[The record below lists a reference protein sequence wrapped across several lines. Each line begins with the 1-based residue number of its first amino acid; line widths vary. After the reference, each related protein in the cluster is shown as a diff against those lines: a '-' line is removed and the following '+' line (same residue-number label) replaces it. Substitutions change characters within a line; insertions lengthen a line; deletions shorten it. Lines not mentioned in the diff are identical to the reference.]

1 MDGVCYLIGA
11 GEHPDNIICRPYSD
25 DYVIAVDGGYDY
37 AVQLGITPNLIIGDF
52 DSIESNMA
60 ESDDD
65 NIITANNIITNKND
79 VKADDARIPVM
90 SFPPEKDYTDMML
103 AAEKAIELGFRTIL
117 IYGGTGGR
125 PDHTF
130 ANIQLL
136 SWITEHGCAAYL
148 FDDAYTMTAIKNRTL
163 RITAGT
169 PDRHSGFITSDGY
182 GYISVF
188 SLSDVSEGV
197 TIRGLKYT
205 ACDIT
210 LNRFHALGTS
220 NEFTDSDCSI
230 EVKKGSLLIIAQTGK
245 IPH

>member
-11 GEHPDNIICRPYSD
+11 GEHPDNIICRPDSD

-52 DSIESNMA
+52 DSLKSNMA
-60 ESDDD
+60 ASNDD
-65 NIITANNIITNKND
+65 N
-79 VKADDARIPVM
+79 IPVM

-103 AAEKAIELGFRTIL
+103 AAEKATKLGFRTIL

-163 RITAGT
+163 SIAAGT
-169 PDRHSGFITSDGY
+169 PDKHSGFITSDGY
-182 GYISVF
+182 GYISIF

-197 TIRGLKYT
+197 TIKGLKYT
-205 ACDIT
+205 ACGIT

-245 IPH
+245 TPR

>member
-11 GEHPDNIICRPYSD
+11 GEHPDNIICRPDSD

-52 DSIESNMA
+52 DSLKSNMA
-60 ESDDD
+60 ASNDD
-65 NIITANNIITNKND
+65 NI
-79 VKADDARIPVM
+79 PVI

-103 AAEKAIELGFRTIL
+103 AAEKAAKLGFRTIL

-136 SWITEHGCAAYL
+136 SWIAEHGCAAYL

-163 RITAGT
+163 SITAGT
-169 PDRHSGFITSDGY
+169 PDKHSGFITSDGY
-182 GYISVF
+182 GYISIF

-197 TIRGLKYT
+197 TIKGLKYT
-205 ACDIT
+205 ACGIT

-245 IPH
+245 TLR

>member
-11 GEHPDNIICRPYSD
+11 GEHPDNIICRPDSD

-52 DSIESNMA
+52 DSLKSNMA
-60 ESDDD
+60 ASNDD
-65 NIITANNIITNKND
+65 N
-79 VKADDARIPVM
+79 IPVM

-103 AAEKAIELGFRTIL
+103 AAKKATKLGFRTIL

-136 SWITEHGCAAYL
+136 SWIAEHGCAAYL

-163 RITAGT
+163 SIAAGT
-169 PDRHSGFITSDGY
+169 PDKHSGFITSDGY
-182 GYISVF
+182 GYISIF

-197 TIRGLKYT
+197 TIKGLKYT
-205 ACDIT
+205 ACDIM

-245 IPH
+245 IPR

>member
-11 GEHPDNIICRPYSD
+11 GEHPDNIICRPDSD

-52 DSIESNMA
+52 DSLKSNMA
-60 ESDDD
+60 ASNDD
-65 NIITANNIITNKND
+65 NI
-79 VKADDARIPVM
+79 PVI

-103 AAEKAIELGFRTIL
+103 AAEKATKLGFRTIL

-163 RITAGT
+163 SIAAGT
-169 PDRHSGFITSDGY
+169 PDKHSGFITSDGY
-182 GYISVF
+182 GYISIF

-197 TIRGLKYT
+197 TIKGLKYT
-205 ACDIT
+205 ACGIT

-245 IPH
+245 TLR